1 METPL
6 LQQARMLPLEDQLAL
21 VEALWDSISHTV
33 PLTTTQKDELDRRM
47 NDLDANPDDVSPWG
61 EVKASALVRI
71 GR

>member
-6 LQQARMLPLEDQLAL
+6 LEQARMLPLEDQLAL

-33 PLTTTQKDELDRRM
+33 PLTTSQKDELDRRM